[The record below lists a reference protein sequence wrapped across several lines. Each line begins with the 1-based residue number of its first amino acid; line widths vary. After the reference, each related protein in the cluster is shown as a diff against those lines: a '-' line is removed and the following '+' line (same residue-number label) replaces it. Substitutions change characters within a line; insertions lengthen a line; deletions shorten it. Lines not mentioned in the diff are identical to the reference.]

1 MAFLPQVKGW
11 PWSGT
16 KRTTVFQITGSCVL
30 IAGQNWSLIN
40 TAIYITRKLDL
51 SSTVANKE
59 GIHSEKI
66 SQFRQF
72 IELVPWTH
80 ARGLISSLCTKSKHS
95 LFLKTL
101 PPKCV
106 AQKQTLCSNWE
117 CKGEKLVQKAFIGI
131 SCRNNVVPLGKCPDV
146 MELQE
151 DEFGPLPSQHSHKR
165 LCCVKV
171 AYVVRPQKGPKP
183 TSKVWPLLCRLSLS
197 IWRLIQFASAKHH
210 NGITGRLS

>member
-1 MAFLPQVKGW
+1 MQINLPHRPVFCFPILETKSKSKEVSMAFLPQVKGW

-16 KRTTVFQITGSCVL
+16 KRTTVFQITGSSVL

-66 SQFRQF
+66 PQFRQF
-72 IELVPWTH
+72 VELVPWTH
-80 ARGLISSLCTKSKHS
+80 TRGLISSLCTKSEHS

-117 CKGEKLVQKAFIGI
+117 CKGEMLVQKAFIGI
-131 SCRNNVVPLGKCPDV
+131 ICRNNMTCSPWQVSWC
-146 MELQE
+146 
-151 DEFGPLPSQHSHKR
+151 H
-165 LCCVKV
+165 
-171 AYVVRPQKGPKP
+171 
-183 TSKVWPLLCRLSLS
+183 
-197 IWRLIQFASAKHH
+197 
-210 NGITGRLS
+210 GITRRWIWPSCQPTLS